1 MDLRIGIAK
10 THKYTADESG
20 ETIEVIERPLCGG
33 YSVVLCDGMNSGCQA
48 KAISSFVVT
57 RIASLISEGVRD
69 STAIRA
75 TSDQLFTTYSGK
87 TEAYLNT
94 VSIDLNTGTFV
105 VSRNSPCPV
114 YYYQRGIIDSWNNA
128 CQPIGGSKHIQ
139 PSITEMPIE
148 AGVLIILFSDGV
160 FTAGQSYGQ
169 EIDIP
174 TLIHSMMDDSNSATA
189 QQIADF
195 ILNQAIRLDQE
206 KPCQDMCVMVM
217 QVTPS
222 DSGVIRKVSYEL
234 PIQTNYY

>member
-1 MDLRIGIAK
+1 M
-10 THKYTADESG
+10 
-20 ETIEVIERPLCGG
+20 
-33 YSVVLCDGMNSGCQA
+33 
-48 KAISSFVVT
+48 
-57 RIASLISEGVRD
+57 ISEGVRD

-75 TSDQLFTTYSGK
+75 TSDQLYTTYNGK

-105 VSRNSPCPV
+105 ISRNNSCPV
-114 YYYQRGIIDSWNNA
+114 YYYQHGIIDSWNNA
-128 CQPIGGSKHIQ
+128 CPPIGGSKHIQ

-148 AGVLIILFSDGV
+148 AGIMIVLFSDGV
-160 FTAGQSYGQ
+160 YTAGQSYGQ

-174 TLIHSMMDDSNSATA
+174 TLIHSMIDDSNSATA

-217 QVTPS
+217 QVTPR
-222 DSGVIRKVSYEL
+222 DSGVIRKISYEL
-234 PIQTNYY
+234 PILISYY